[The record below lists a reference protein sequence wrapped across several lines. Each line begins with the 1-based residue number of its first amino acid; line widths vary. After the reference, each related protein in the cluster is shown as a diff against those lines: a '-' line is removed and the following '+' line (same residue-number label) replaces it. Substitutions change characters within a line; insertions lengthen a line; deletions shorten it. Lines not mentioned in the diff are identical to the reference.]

1 MEDKQIIDLYMQR
14 DESAITETASSYGGY
29 LLSIAF
35 NILYSKEDSDE
46 CVNDTYMKAWN
57 VIPPNSPKSLR
68 CFLGRIT
75 RNLAL
80 NIVEMKSAFK
90 RGSGQAYAALE
101 ELEECIPSGESVEE
115 KYDEKA
121 LIAILNSF
129 LKSLPQKTRVVFV
142 KKYWYMDSV
151 KGIAASTGL
160 TESNVKAIL
169 MRTREKLKETLER
182 EGVTL

>member
-1 MEDKQIIDLYMQR
+1 MEEKQIIDLYMQR

-57 VIPPNSPKSLR
+57 VIPPNNPESLR

-75 RNLAL
+75 RNLSLNMLEAKNAL
-80 NIVEMKSAFK
+80 K
-90 RGSGQAYAALE
+90 RGKGQVYAVLE
-101 ELEECIPSGESVEE
+101 ELEECIPSGDSVEE
-115 KYDEKA
+115 TADENA
-121 LIAILNSF
+121 LIGILNRF
-129 LKSLPQKTRVVFV
+129 LSELPQKTRTVFV

-151 KGIAASTGL
+151 KEIAASTGL
-160 TESNVKAIL
+160 TESNIKAIL
-169 MRTREKLKETLER
+169 MRTREKLKKVLTE
-182 EGVTL
+182 EGVSV

>member
-14 DESAITETASSYGGY
+14 NESAISETASSYGGY
-29 LLSIAF
+29 LSKLAF
-35 NILYSKEDSDE
+35 NILYSKEDSEE

-57 VIPPNSPKSLR
+57 VIPPNSPKNLR
-68 CFLGRIT
+68 CFLGKIT

-80 NIVEMKSAFK
+80 NIVEMKNAFK
-90 RGSGQAYAALE
+90 RGNGQVYAALE

-121 LIAILNSF
+121 LISVINGF
-129 LKSLPQKTRVVFV
+129 MKTLPRRTRVVFV
-142 KKYWYMDSV
+142 KKYWYMASINE
-151 KGIAASTGL
+151 IAALTGL

-169 MRTREKLKETLER
+169 MRTREKLRKTLQR
-182 EGVTL
+182 EGIML